1 MLEGKNTTN
10 NTTNNTT
17 KKATYKDHNKLIVR
31 HMRLQGGLE
40 ALPRTTHILQ
50 IDNEDGDHS
59 LRPELN
65 LHVAL

>member
-1 MLEGKNTTN
+1 
-10 NTTNNTT
+10 
-17 KKATYKDHNKLIVR
+17 
-31 HMRLQGGLE
+31 MRLQGGLE

-50 IDNEDGDHS
+50 IDNKDGDHS